1 MFLKLSVLTRD
12 GQFVAGI
19 DDCCQVNIYQF
30 EGDAWNVTSNF
41 QWQIGE
47 LSGMIHVR
55 TGIQDLIERLGD
67 CRVIIGRKITGM
79 PYYIFDRKGFHI
91 FEADSP
97 VSSELLDAIQR
108 ELNHAATERKEQDS
122 DVQKIHK
129 TPYSLNNDGI
139 YYLNLIELQQ
149 AFPDISSKKALR
161 QFLLETSFSE
171 LHLVCS
177 HIPPWL
183 NDIALARGMQ
193 IVHSDQDD
201 NACRINIIIK
211 GVAS

>member
-12 GQFVAGI
+12 GQSIAGI

-30 EGDAWNVTSNF
+30 EGDAWKAASNF

-55 TGIQDLIERLGD
+55 TGVQGLIEQLGD

-79 PYYIFDRKGFHI
+79 PYHIFDREGFHI

-97 VSSELLDAIQR
+97 ISSELFDAIQR
-108 ELNHAATERKEQDS
+108 ELTQAATEREEQNS
-122 DVQKIHK
+122 DGQRIHK

-149 AFPDISSKKALR
+149 AFPEISSKKALR
-161 QFLLETSFSE
+161 QFLLETPFSE
-171 LHLVCS
+171 LHLVCN

-183 NDIALARGMQ
+183 NEAALARGMQ
-193 IVHSDQDD
+193 VVHADQDD

-211 GVAS
+211 EVAS